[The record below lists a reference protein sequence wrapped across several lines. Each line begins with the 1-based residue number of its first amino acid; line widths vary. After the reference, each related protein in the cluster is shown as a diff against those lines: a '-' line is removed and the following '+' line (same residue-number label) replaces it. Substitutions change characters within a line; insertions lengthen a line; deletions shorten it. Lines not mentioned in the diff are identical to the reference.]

1 MTTAEF
7 LTENRDLV
15 INFYNS
21 QIKGNWNIS
30 LKSFMLDLMNNF
42 RKATLATIVGY
53 TRTDLNANLNDAKMR
68 LGEFNNPIDVKFD
81 RDAFIAKKYKGTV
94 FANNLAL

>member
-7 LTENRDLV
+7 LTENREAV

-21 QIKGNWNIS
+21 QIKGSWNIT
-30 LKSFMLDLMNNF
+30 LKAFMLDLMANF
-42 RKATLATIVGY
+42 RKATLASIPVFTK
-53 TRTDLNANLNDAKMR
+53 TDLSANLLDAKNR
-68 LGEFNNPIDVKFD
+68 LGIFDNKIEVKFD